1 MGSGHGEG
9 TSGGTEASDTPRRVL
24 LLAHSSRAEL
34 QEHTREVA
42 EMLALA
48 GVEVAVPID
57 QFGHYPGLR
66 NVVPADPTRPA
77 RGCELVFVL
86 GGDGTI
92 LRGAEFS
99 LGTGVPLLG
108 VNFGHVG
115 FLAEADR
122 SDLAHTVHRIVAAD
136 YLVEDRMTLDVVA
149 RMGDRVLARS
159 WALNEVT
166 VEKAARE
173 RMIELNVEIEG
184 RPLSTWGCDGVIVAT
199 PTGSTA
205 YAFSAGG
212 PVMWPDV
219 QAVLIVP
226 ISAHALFA
234 RPVVVGKDCHVAVEL
249 VPDTQGRGVMWCDGA
264 RPVELPDGARVE
276 VSRSRTPVRLA
287 RLTSEPFT
295 DRIVEK
301 FQLPVEGWR
310 GAARRLL
317 E

>member
-1 MGSGHGEG
+1 M
-9 TSGGTEASDTPRRVL
+9 L
-24 LLAHSSRAEL
+24 
-34 QEHTREVA
+34 TREGIEVVIPA
-42 EMLALA
+42 EQAPLFQECA
-48 GVEVAVPID
+48 D
-57 QFGHYPGLR
+57 H
-66 NVVPADPTRPA
+66 VVPADPHQPA
-77 RGCELVFVL
+77 TGCELVFVL

-92 LRGAEFS
+92 LRGAELS
-99 LGTGVPLLG
+99 RGAGVPLLG

-122 SDLAHTVHRIVAAD
+122 SDLPHTVERIVAAD

-149 RMGDRVLARS
+149 RFGDCELARS

-166 VEKAARE
+166 VEKAGRE
-173 RMIELNVEIEG
+173 RMIELNLEIEG

-219 QAVLIVP
+219 EAVLIAP

-234 RPVVVGKDCHVAVEL
+234 RPVVVGKDSHVAVEL
-249 VPDTQGRGVMWCDGA
+249 VPGSQGCGVMWCDGA

-276 VSRSRTPVRLA
+276 VVRSQIPVRLV
-287 RLTSEPFT
+287 RLTTEPFT

-301 FQLPVEGWR
+301 FHLPVEGWR
-310 GAARRLL
+310 GAAARRMLDA
-317 E
+317 

>member
-1 MGSGHGEG
+1 MTG
-9 TSGGTEASDTPRRVL
+9 ADRRVL
-24 LLAHSSRAEL
+24 LLAHSSRTDL

-42 EMLALA
+42 HMLARA
-48 GVEVAVPID
+48 GIQVAVPPD
-57 QFGHYPGLR
+57 QVAHYADLGAAI
-66 NVVPADPTRPA
+66 VPAEGDHPA

-92 LRGAEFS
+92 LRGAELS
-99 LGTGVPLLG
+99 RGCGVPLLG

-122 SDLAHTVHRIVAAD
+122 ADLPGTVERVVAAD

-149 RMGDRVLARS
+149 RLGDRDLARS

-173 RMIELNVEIEG
+173 RMIELNLEIEG
-184 RPLSTWGCDGVIVAT
+184 RPLSTWGCDGLIVAT

-219 QAVLIVP
+219 QALLIVP

-234 RPVVVGKDCHVAVEL
+234 RPVVVGKDSHVAVEL
-249 VPDTQGRGVMWCDGA
+249 VPGAQGRGVMWCDGA

-276 VSRSRTPVRLA
+276 VVRSQIPVRLV
-287 RLTSEPFT
+287 RLTTEPFT

-301 FQLPVEGWR
+301 FHLPVEGWR
-310 GAARRLL
+310 GAAHRRMLG
-317 E
+317 

>member
-1 MGSGHGEG
+1 MTGAG
-9 TSGGTEASDTPRRVL
+9 RRVL
-24 LLAHSSRAEL
+24 LLAHSSRADL
-34 QEHTREVA
+34 QVHTRTVA
-42 EMLALA
+42 DMLAHA
-48 GVEVAVPID
+48 GVQVAVPDD
-57 QFGHYPGLR
+57 QVRHYQELGE
-66 NVVPADPTRPA
+66 NIVAADPEHPA

-92 LRGAEFS
+92 LRGAELS
-99 LGTGVPLLG
+99 RGSGVPLLG
-108 VNFGHVG
+108 VNFGHIG

-122 SDLAHTVHRIVAAD
+122 ADLSRTVERIVAAD

-149 RMGDRVLARS
+149 SSGDCELARS

-219 QAVLIVP
+219 QALLIVP

-234 RPVVVGKDCHVAVEL
+234 RPVVVGKDSHVAIEL
-249 VPDTQGRGVMWCDGA
+249 VPGVQDCGVMWCDGA
-264 RPVELPDGARVE
+264 RPLELPVGARVE
-276 VSRSRTPVRLA
+276 VVRSPVPVRLV
-287 RLTSEPFT
+287 RLTKEPFT
-295 DRIVEK
+295 DRIVKK
-301 FQLPVEGWR
+301 FHLPVEGWR
-310 GAARRLL
+310 GAAARRML

>member
-1 MGSGHGEG
+1 MTGVG
-9 TSGGTEASDTPRRVL
+9 RRVL
-24 LLAHSSRAEL
+24 LLAHSSRQDL

-42 EMLALA
+42 EMLASE
-48 GVEVAVPID
+48 GIEVAVPAD
-57 QFGHYPGLR
+57 QVGHYPGLR
-66 NVVPADPTRPA
+66 NVVPADPTRPVED
-77 RGCELVFVL
+77 CELVFVL

-99 LGTGVPLLG
+99 RGTGVPLLG

-115 FLAEADR
+115 FLAEAER
-122 SDLAHTVHRIVAAD
+122 SDLPHTVERIAAAD

-149 RMGDRVLARS
+149 RAGDRELARS

-184 RPLSTWGCDGVIVAT
+184 RPLSTWGCDGVIMAT

-212 PVMWPDV
+212 PVMWPEV
-219 QAVLIVP
+219 QAMLIVP

-234 RPVVVGKDCHVAVEL
+234 RPVVVGKDSHIAVEL
-249 VPDTQGRGVMWCDGA
+249 VPGAQGRGVMWCDGA

-276 VSRSRTPVRLA
+276 VSRSRTPIRLVRL
-287 RLTSEPFT
+287 TTEPFT

-301 FQLPVEGWR
+301 FHLPVEGWR
-310 GAARRLL
+310 GAAARRMQQ
-317 E
+317 

>member
-1 MGSGHGEG
+1 MTG
-9 TSGGTEASDTPRRVL
+9 ARRRVL
-24 LLAHSSRAEL
+24 LLAHSSRTDL
-34 QEHTREVA
+34 QEHTRQVA
-42 EMLALA
+42 NMLASA
-48 GVEVAVPID
+48 GVEVAVPGE
-57 QFGHYPGLR
+57 QLR
-66 NVVPADPTRPA
+66 QYNSSGANVVEADHAHPAD
-77 RGCELVFVL
+77 GCELVFVL

-92 LRGAEFS
+92 LRGAELS
-99 LGTGVPLLG
+99 RGAGVPLLG

-122 SDLAHTVHRIVAAD
+122 SDLPRTVERIVAAD
-136 YLVEDRMTLDVVA
+136 YLVEDRTTLDAVA
-149 RMGDRVLARS
+149 RNGDRELARS

-173 RMIELNVEIEG
+173 RMIELNLEIEG

-205 YAFSAGG
+205 YAFSVGG

-219 QAVLIVP
+219 EALLIAP

-234 RPVVVGKDCHVAVEL
+234 RPIVVGKDCHVAVEL
-249 VPDTQGRGVMWCDGA
+249 VPGTQGRGVMWCDGA

-276 VSRSRTPVRLA
+276 VVRSNVPVRLV
-287 RLTSEPFT
+287 RLTNEPFT

-301 FQLPVEGWR
+301 FHLPVEGWR
-310 GAARRLL
+310 GAAARRMLDA
-317 E
+317 